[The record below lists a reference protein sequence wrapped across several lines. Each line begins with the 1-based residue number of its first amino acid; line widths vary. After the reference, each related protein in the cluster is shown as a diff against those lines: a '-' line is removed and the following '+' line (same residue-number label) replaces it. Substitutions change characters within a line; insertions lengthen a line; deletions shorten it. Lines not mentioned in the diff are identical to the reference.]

1 MSHIKDPWFVM
12 IESGFSLPSF
22 FFFLR
27 KMWLCEDTK
36 ENMQAFWIKDIRS
49 VNIIYVISYS
59 QVRNVINV
67 YIIFLG
73 IFSVLIFKIMII

>member
-1 MSHIKDPWFVM
+1 MSRIKNTWFVT

-22 FFFLR
+22 FFF
-27 KMWLCEDTK
+27 KEKCGSVKIQK
-36 ENMQAFWIKDIRS
+36 ENMQAFWIKDLRS

-73 IFSVLIFKIMII
+73 IFSVLILKIMII

>member
-1 MSHIKDPWFVM
+1 MKIQ
-12 IESGFSLPSF
+12 
-22 FFFLR
+22 
-27 KMWLCEDTK
+27 K
-36 ENMQAFWIKDIRS
+36 ENMQAFWIKDLRS

-73 IFSVLIFKIMII
+73 IFSVLILKIMII